1 MKPVTAN
8 AQRLLD
14 DALTLPANDR
24 AELAAELLASL
35 DAVAAGVEAAWAAEI
50 ARRAADARENPD
62 DEEDWRSALA
72 EVQREVLSR

>member
-1 MKPVTAN
+1 MTAN
-8 AQRLLD
+8 AQKVFD

-35 DAVAAGVEAAWAAEI
+35 DAVEAGVEAAWAAEI
-50 ARRAADARENPD
+50 ARRAADARENPG